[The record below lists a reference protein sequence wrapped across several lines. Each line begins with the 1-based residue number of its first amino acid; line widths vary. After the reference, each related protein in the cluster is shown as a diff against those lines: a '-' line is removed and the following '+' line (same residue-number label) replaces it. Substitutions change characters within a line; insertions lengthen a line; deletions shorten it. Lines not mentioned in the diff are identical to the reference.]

1 MAKSDPL
8 AEAAALAER
17 RDLGNLPSDDPQP
30 VLADADDES
39 PDEPERE
46 PEPARDDEP
55 RESPDVLQLREQ
67 VDRMQREL
75 AVAQSAYRVPEPALP
90 SYDAS
95 NILPFEI
102 DPAIIESLGLP
113 ASATK
118 TVSDVLKVVAL
129 SAKNAATQEVE
140 AKYWALEQ
148 QKARAQQMRSKFYG
162 DNPDLEPYAAFVAT
176 TAGQLKQ
183 QYPQAAEEALL
194 PLVAQATRAQLQAL
208 GVDPAKKRRRRRPA
222 TSDSPGSSTGSRPAP
237 QRDYGKRLLDRWA
250 N

>member
-8 AEAAALAER
+8 AEAAELAER
-17 RDLGNLPSDDPQP
+17 RDLGNLPSDAPQP
-30 VLADADDES
+30 VLEAEDDA
-39 PDEPERE
+39 PEVE
-46 PEPARDDEP
+46 PEPEPEEP

-67 VDRMQREL
+67 MQRMEQEL
-75 AVAQSAYRVPEPALP
+75 AVARSAYRAPEPALP
-90 SYDAS
+90 SFDAS

-140 AKYWALEQ
+140 AKYYALQ
-148 QKARAQQMRSKFYG
+148 QQQARAQAMRSRFYG

-176 TAGQLKQ
+176 TATQVKQ
-183 QYPQAAEEALL
+183 AYPTAAEEALL
-194 PLVAQATRAQLQAL
+194 PIVATTVRAQLQQL
-208 GVDPAKKRRRRRPA
+208 GVDPAKKRRKRRPA
-222 TSDSPGSSTGSRPAP
+222 MSDSPGSSSGSRPAP
-237 QRDYGKRLLDRWA
+237 QRDYGQRLLNKWA
-250 N
+250 Q